1 MPCCTPRRAQARP
14 RGLGICTAGPTGTGC
29 RASTT
34 RQFQESRAQ
43 PLFPLRFRHLMEE
56 PLRKPAPLQPDTHT
70 NPSLQGL
77 LLPCHLSTQDRSTL
91 NHIKLGDTPTIKTS
105 APQERCSPDYFHE
118 LIGAERQ
125 HFRFTR
131 CKSQESQSLSM
142 NEAGRHMSF

>member
-14 RGLGICTAGPTGTGC
+14 RGLGIRTAGPAG
-29 RASTT
+29 TT

-43 PLFPLRFRHLMEE
+43 PSL
-56 PLRKPAPLQPDTHT
+56 PAPF
-70 NPSLQGL
+70 PSSQGRAAPETGSPTSQTL
-77 LLPCHLSTQDRSTL
+77 TLTLPCRACCYHESLDTRPLHSEPHQA
-91 NHIKLGDTPTIKTS
+91 GDTPTIKTS
-105 APQERCSPDYFHE
+105 APQERCSPDYFHV

-131 CKSQESQSLSM
+131 CKSQESQSLST